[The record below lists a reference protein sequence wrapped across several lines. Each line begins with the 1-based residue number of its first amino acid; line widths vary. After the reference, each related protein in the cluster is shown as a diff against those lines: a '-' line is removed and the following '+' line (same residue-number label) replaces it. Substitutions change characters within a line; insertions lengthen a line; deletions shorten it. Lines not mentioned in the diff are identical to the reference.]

1 MSKILD
7 QLYEMNKKGKTHKA
21 DSVHIG
27 KVVGLNDFNFSN
39 IHEYHLPYSARS
51 GHFGCLGT
59 TRVGKTKLLTHMI
72 VQDIHA
78 GNNVVFVDPKGDD
91 EAMSAVVQA
100 AVNSGRLEDLMV
112 ITPIYPD
119 CSLMIDPLAY
129 YYLMDELVDHVVSG
143 IKSDDEYFV
152 NVASEVTTAV
162 VAGLIA
168 QNIAQ
173 NKETKMNFF
182 DIKQRVDYESLGRLG
197 ESLEYLT
204 NHHSATV
211 RELVEESTL
220 NIRQIR
226 SSPQDFFAKV
236 SSSLRTVLTAL
247 TSSTTGK
254 IIGKAKTN
262 EFVRR
267 FEQGHG
273 VILICNTGSLL
284 ARRTAYIIG
293 RVLISMIQSM
303 VGRFFASGSRLK
315 RPLCIYLDEG
325 HNILYQ
331 GIEELFNK
339 AGGAGVWLHFFTQ
352 SMSQIEAA
360 VGPPT
365 TQSIMDNIST
375 WVTMRVNHNLTAQYI
390 EESSPIRTAYKNIIN
405 IGDAKLSMSLREEEE
420 YSIRADKVVKLKP
433 RYFYLRAGGTFYKGL
448 VPEVK
453 QPRMRIQ
460 FPTINPADTSG
471 SETQNQTTQAQQPA
485 AAAMGA
491 QP

>member
-1 MSKILD
+1 MSSTPILEE
-7 QLYEMNKKGKTHKA
+7 LTRMNKYGKIRKT

-27 KVVGLNDFNFSN
+27 KVVGLEDYNFSN
-39 IHEYHLPYSARS
+39 IHEFNLPNKARS
-51 GHFGCLGT
+51 GHFGCVGT

-72 VQDIHA
+72 VQDIHS
-78 GNNVVFVDPKGDD
+78 GKNVVFIDPKGDAD
-91 EAMSAVVQA
+91 AMSAVLQA
-100 AVNSGRLEDLMV
+100 AVESGRLNDLML

-129 YYLMDELVDHVVSG
+129 YYLSDELVDHVVSG

-162 VAGLIA
+162 VAGIIA
-168 QNIAQ
+168 QNVAKNQ
-173 NKETKMNFF
+173 ETKMNFL
-182 DIKQRVDYESLGRLG
+182 DIKQRVDYESLGQLG
-197 ESLEYLT
+197 TSLQYLE
-204 NHHSATV
+204 NHPSQTV
-211 RELVEESTL
+211 RDLVEEATL

-267 FEQGHG
+267 FERGDG

-284 ARRTAYIIG
+284 TRRTAYTIG

-303 VGRFFASGSRLK
+303 VGRFFASGARLK

-331 GIEELFNK
+331 GIQELFNK

-352 SMSQIEAA
+352 SMSQIEEA

-365 TQSIMDNIST
+365 TQSIIDNIST
-375 WVTMRVNHNLTAQYI
+375 WVYMRVNHNETAKYI
-390 EESSPIRTAYKNIIN
+390 EESAPIHTVYKNIVN
-405 IGDAKLSMSLREEEE
+405 IGDAKLSMSLREEDE

-433 RYFYLRAGGTFYKGL
+433 RYFYLRTGGIYYKGV

-453 QPRMRIQ
+453 PPRMRIK
-460 FPTINPADTSG
+460 FPEINPAGDADIRN
-471 SETQNQTTQAQQPA
+471 NQGAPKAQTG
-485 AAAMGA
+485 GA
-491 QP
+491 V